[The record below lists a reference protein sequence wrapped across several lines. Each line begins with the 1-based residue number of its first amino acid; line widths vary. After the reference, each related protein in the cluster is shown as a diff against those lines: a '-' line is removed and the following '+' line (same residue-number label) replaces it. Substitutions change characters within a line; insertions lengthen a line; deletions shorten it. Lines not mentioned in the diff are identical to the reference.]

1 MVDAPSLVKW
11 KRKYQEWA
19 EMAVPLFKKGKA
31 KDAMSKYPWFKTEHE
46 PFVKP
51 SKPLSEAKVGL
62 VTTGGYSIGGEQEPM
77 RAYPAFGDEAP
88 QLRLI
93 PMDVDR
99 SKLEINHPG
108 YDHKYAEEDINSN
121 LPFDRLNELVRD
133 GVIGSLSN
141 ETIMLMGLQ
150 PNVEPLIQ
158 HTIPEIVELLKG
170 NEVDLVLLVPS

>member
-1 MVDAPSLVKW
+1 
-11 KRKYQEWA
+11 
-19 EMAVPLFKKGKA
+19 
-31 KDAMSKYPWFKTEHE
+31 
-46 PFVKP
+46 
-51 SKPLSEAKVGL
+51 
-62 VTTGGYSIGGEQEPM
+62 M
-77 RAYPAFGDEAP
+77 RAYPSFGDEAP

-93 PMDVDR
+93 QIDVDR

-158 HTIPEIVELLKG
+158 HTIPEIVEFLKG